1 MIKLL
6 TKNIVGPSS
15 QNLWVQAQTAD
26 YDLAH
31 KLVVLLQL
39 KSDDEDSMVDLS
51 VLGSEILLN
60 IEQKSRHIETEA
72 QLQDILSTAISGLS
86 EGVNCEYLVGNIKE
100 SSVMLCG
107 KGEMAVLIMRDSQ
120 IAKIGFDKN
129 EEKTTTG
136 FIKEGDLL
144 LFATTKMIEV
154 VGHEKLKSILTEDP
168 EPGEAMAPLIHL
180 ADDVSGVAGTI
191 CEVSDEEEQVI
202 LGKPNSLKI
211 YLRNEEPR
219 KLNMWVGLSL
229 LLVLSVMIGV
239 GMVRRVKVLSETA
252 FQNVNTE
259 VAAKIAETLS
269 IGDLN
274 PERARVLL
282 SEARIGVETYI
293 STKPKEEYRIKA
305 LKLNDEIAKAEEQA
319 FKKNDIAL
327 NTIVELEVLVDGL
340 QSKKMKSDGKGNLVF
355 IDESNS
361 RLVSMNIADRSRQ
374 IIETN
379 NDGKYID
386 VSMTDTKI
394 FGLNAKSVTEINIK
408 KDGTKTAIEADE
420 FWMDP
425 TRIGMFAGN
434 VYILDKGQ
442 SEVWK
447 YPTLGDTFGGRRR
460 WLAAGITPDLTN
472 VVDMKVVG
480 DIWLLTSTGKLE
492 RYSRG
497 APVKFSMDGFPS
509 KTSDKKLAE
518 PSSLWVTES
527 LIYVLENGASRI
539 SVFGDDGLYKSQYIN
554 SEFNK
559 ASDLVIVD
567 DKGYVL
573 IDNVVKE
580 FSL

>member
-15 QNLWVQAQTAD
+15 QNIWVQAQTAD
-26 YDLAH
+26 YDESH

-39 KSDDEDSMVDLS
+39 KSDDEDSMVDLA
-51 VLGSEILLN
+51 VLGSEIVLN
-60 IEQKSRHIETEA
+60 IEQKSRHIENEA
-72 QLQDILSTAISGLS
+72 QLKNILATAIAGLS
-86 EGVNCEYLVGNIKE
+86 EGVSCEYLVGNIKE

-107 KGEMAVLIMRDSQ
+107 KGEMTVLIVRDSK
-120 IAKIGFDKN
+120 IAKIGFEIN
-129 EEKTTTG
+129 EEKITTG
-136 FIKEGDLL
+136 FINDGDLL
-144 LFATTKMIEV
+144 LFATAKMIEV
-154 VGHEKLKSILTEDP
+154 VGPEKLKKILIEDS
-168 EPGEAMAPLIHL
+168 EPGEALAPLIHL
-180 ADDVSGVAGTI
+180 ADDTSGVAGAL
-191 CEVSDEEEQVI
+191 CGVSEEDEQV
-202 LGKPNSLKI
+202 LLDKPNSLKI

-229 LLVLSVMIGV
+229 LLLLSIMIGV
-239 GMVRRVKVLSETA
+239 GMVRRVKVLSEIA
-252 FQNVNTE
+252 FQKVNTE

-282 SEARIGVETYI
+282 AEARVGVETYVA
-293 STKPKEEYRIKA
+293 TKPKEEYRAKA
-305 LKLNDEIAKAEEQA
+305 LKLNEDILKAEEQA
-319 FKKNDIAL
+319 FKKNDIVL
-327 NTIVELEVLVDGL
+327 NTIVELEVLVEGL
-340 QSKKMKSDGKGNLVF
+340 QSNKMKTDGKGNLVF
-355 IDESNS
+355 IDESNP

-374 IIETN
+374 IIDTK
-379 NDGKYID
+379 NDGKFLD
-386 VSMTDTKI
+386 VSMTDTKY
-394 FGLNAKSVTEINIK
+394 FGLNAKSVTELNIK
-408 KDGTKTAIEADE
+408 KEEIKSAIEADE

-425 TRIGMFAGN
+425 VKIGMFAGN
-434 VYILDKGQ
+434 IYILDKGQ
-442 SEVWK
+442 SEIWK

-460 WLAAGITPDLTN
+460 WLAAGITPDLAN

-509 KTSDKKLAE
+509 KTGDKKLAE

-539 SVFGDDGLYKSQYIN
+539 TVFGDDGLYKSQYVN
-554 SEFNK
+554 SEFSK

-580 FSL
+580 FAL

>member
-15 QNLWVQAQTAD
+15 QNIWVQAQTAD
-26 YDLAH
+26 YDTAH

-60 IEQKSRHIETEA
+60 IEQKSRHIENEA
-72 QLQDILSTAISGLS
+72 QLKNILATAISGLS
-86 EGVNCEYLVGNIKE
+86 EGVRCEYLVGNIKD

-107 KGEMAVLIMRDSQ
+107 KGEMTALIVRDSK
-120 IAKIGFDKN
+120 IAKIGFDIN
-129 EEKTTTG
+129 EEKITTG
-136 FIKEGDLL
+136 FIKDGDLL
-144 LFATTKMIEV
+144 LFATAKMIEV
-154 VGHEKLKSILTEDP
+154 VGPEKLKKILTEDP
-168 EPGEAMAPLIHL
+168 EPGEALAPLIHL
-180 ADDVSGVAGTI
+180 ADDTSGVAGAI
-191 CEVSDEEEQVI
+191 CEVQEEDEQAP
-202 LGKPNSLKI
+202 LDKPNSLKI

-229 LLVLSVMIGV
+229 LLLLSIMIGV

-252 FQNVNTE
+252 FQKVNTE

-282 SEARIGVETYI
+282 AEARVGVETYI
-293 STKPKEEYRIKA
+293 ATKPKEEYRVKA
-305 LKLNDEIAKAEEQA
+305 LKLNEDISKTEEQA

-327 NTIVELEVLVDGL
+327 NTIVELEVLVEGL
-340 QSKKMKSDGKGNLVF
+340 QSNKMKTDGKGNLVF
-355 IDESNS
+355 IDESNP
-361 RLVSMNIADRSRQ
+361 RLVSMNISDRSRQ
-374 IIETN
+374 IIDTK
-379 NDGKYID
+379 NDGKFLD
-386 VSMTDTKI
+386 VSMTDTKY
-394 FGLNAKSVTEINIK
+394 FGLNAKSVTELNIK
-408 KDGTKTAIEADE
+408 KEETKTAIEADE
-420 FWMDP
+420 FWVDP
-425 TRIGMFAGN
+425 VKIGMFAGN
-434 VYILDKGQ
+434 IYILDKGQ
-442 SEVWK
+442 SEIWK

-460 WLAAGITPDLTN
+460 WLAAGITPDLAN

-539 SVFGDDGLYKSQYIN
+539 TVFGDDGLYKSQYVN
-554 SEFNK
+554 SEFSK

>member
-1 MIKLL
+1 
-6 TKNIVGPSS
+6 
-15 QNLWVQAQTAD
+15 
-26 YDLAH
+26 
-31 KLVVLLQL
+31 
-39 KSDDEDSMVDLS
+39 
-51 VLGSEILLN
+51 
-60 IEQKSRHIETEA
+60 
-72 QLQDILSTAISGLS
+72 
-86 EGVNCEYLVGNIKE
+86 
-100 SSVMLCG
+100 
-107 KGEMAVLIMRDSQ
+107 
-120 IAKIGFDKN
+120 
-129 EEKTTTG
+129 
-136 FIKEGDLL
+136 
-144 LFATTKMIEV
+144 MIEV
-154 VGHEKLKSILTEDP
+154 VGPEKLKKILTEDP
-168 EPGEAMAPLIHL
+168 EPGEALAPLIHL
-180 ADDVSGVAGTI
+180 AEDTSGVAGAI
-191 CEVSDEEEQVI
+191 CEVHEEDE
-202 LGKPNSLKI
+202 LAPLDKPNSLKI

-229 LLVLSVMIGV
+229 LLLLTIMIGV

-252 FQNVNTE
+252 FQKVNTE

-282 SEARIGVETYI
+282 AEARLGVETYI
-293 STKPKEEYRIKA
+293 ATKPKEEYRVKA
-305 LKLNDEIAKAEEQA
+305 LKLNEDISKTEEQA

-327 NTIVELEVLVDGL
+327 NTIVELEVLVEGL
-340 QSKKMKSDGKGNLVF
+340 QSNKMKTDGKGNLVF
-355 IDESNS
+355 IDESNP

-374 IIETN
+374 IIDTK
-379 NDGKYID
+379 NDGNFLD
-386 VSMTDTKI
+386 VSMTDTKY
-394 FGLNAKSVTEINIK
+394 FGLNAKSVTELNIK
-408 KDGTKTAIEADE
+408 KEEAKTAIEADE
-420 FWMDP
+420 FWVDP
-425 TRIGMFAGN
+425 VKIGMFAGN
-434 VYILDKGQ
+434 IYILDKGQ
-442 SEVWK
+442 SEIWK

-554 SEFNK
+554 SEFSK

>member
-26 YDLAH
+26 YDTNH
-31 KLVVLLQL
+31 KLVVILQL
-39 KSDDEDSMVDLS
+39 QSDAEDSMVDLS

-60 IEQKSRHIETEA
+60 IEQKARHIENE
-72 QLQDILSTAISGLS
+72 LELKNIVFTAISGLS
-86 EGVNCEYLVGNIKE
+86 EGVSCEYLVGNIKE
-100 SSVMLCG
+100 SSTLLCG
-107 KGEMAVLIMRDSQ
+107 KGEVTVLVVRDSK
-120 IAKIGFDKN
+120 IAKIGFDKKQ
-129 EEKTTTG
+129 EKTLTG
-136 FIKEGDLL
+136 YIKNGDLL
-144 LFATTKMIEV
+144 LFATAKMIEA
-154 VGHEKLKSILTEDP
+154 VGHENLKNILVSDP
-168 EPGEAMAPLIHL
+168 EPGEALAPLIHL
-180 ADDVSGVAGTI
+180 ADDTSGVAGSL
-191 CEVSDEEEQVI
+191 CEVKDEEELVI
-202 LGKPNSLKI
+202 PTKSNPLRI

-219 KLNMWVGLSL
+219 KLNMWIGISL
-229 LLVLSVMIGV
+229 LALLALMIGV

-259 VAAKIAETLS
+259 VATKIAETLS

-282 SEARIGVETYI
+282 AEARVGVETYLA
-293 STKPKEEYRIKA
+293 TTPKEEYRLKA
-305 LKLNDEIAKAEEQA
+305 LKLNDEIAQAEEQA

-327 NTIVELEVLVDGL
+327 NTIVELEVLVEGL
-340 QSKKMKSDGKGNLVF
+340 HSKKMKSDGKGNLIF
-355 IDESNS
+355 IDASNP

-374 IIETN
+374 IIDTK
-379 NDGKYID
+379 NDSNFLD

-394 FGLNAKSVTEINIK
+394 FGLNTRSVTEINIK
-408 KDGTKTAIEADE
+408 KNETKTAIEADE
-420 FWMDP
+420 FWMEP
-425 TRIGMFAGN
+425 FGMGMFAGN
-434 VYILDKGQ
+434 IYILDKGQ

-472 VVDMKVVG
+472 VVDMEVVG

-509 KTSDKKLAE
+509 KTGDKKLAE
-518 PSSLWVTES
+518 PSSLWVTDS

-539 SVFGDDGLYKSQYIN
+539 SVFGDDGLYQSQYVN
-554 SEFNK
+554 SEFSK
-559 ASDLVIVD
+559 ASELVVVD

>member
-15 QNLWVQAQTAD
+15 QNIWVQAQTAD
-26 YDLAH
+26 YDTSH

-60 IEQKSRHIETEA
+60 IEQKSRHIENEA
-72 QLQDILSTAISGLS
+72 QLKNILATAISGLS
-86 EGVNCEYLVGNIKE
+86 EGVSCEYLVGNIKE

-107 KGEMAVLIMRDSQ
+107 RGDMTVLIVRDSQ
-120 IAKIGFDKN
+120 IAKIGFDIN
-129 EEKTTTG
+129 EEKITTG

-144 LFATTKMIEV
+144 LFATAKMIEV
-154 VGHEKLKSILTEDP
+154 VGPEKLKKILTEDP
-168 EPGEAMAPLIHL
+168 EPGEALAPLIHL
-180 ADDVSGVAGTI
+180 ADDTSGVAGAI
-191 CEVSDEEEQVI
+191 CEVHKEDEQVP
-202 LGKPNSLKI
+202 LDKPNSLKI

-229 LLVLSVMIGV
+229 LLLLSIMIGV

-252 FQNVNTE
+252 FQKVNTE

-282 SEARIGVETYI
+282 AEARLGVETYI
-293 STKPKEEYRIKA
+293 ATKPKEEYRLKA
-305 LKLNDEIAKAEEQA
+305 LKLNEDISKTEEQA

-327 NTIVELEVLVDGL
+327 NTIVELEVLVEGL
-340 QSKKMKSDGKGNLVF
+340 QSNKMKTDGKGNLVF
-355 IDESNS
+355 IDESNP

-374 IIETN
+374 IIDTK
-379 NDGKYID
+379 NDGNFLD
-386 VSMTDTKI
+386 VSMTDTKY
-394 FGLNAKSVTEINIK
+394 FGLNAKSVTELNIK
-408 KDGTKTAIEADE
+408 KEEAKTAIEADE
-420 FWMDP
+420 FWVDP
-425 TRIGMFAGN
+425 VKIGMFAGN
-434 VYILDKGQ
+434 IYILDKGQ
-442 SEVWK
+442 SEIWK

-460 WLAAGITPDLTN
+460 WLAAGITPDLAN

-539 SVFGDDGLYKSQYIN
+539 SVFGDDGLYKSQYAN
-554 SEFNK
+554 SEFSK

-573 IDNVVKE
+573 IDNMVKE